1 MNDYSTAR
9 PDCTCRVVIA
19 GLWLGST
26 AAALGCAG
34 AAATGPAE
42 AVASGEA
49 ARPGLD
55 QSAPGARPAGQP
67 LALRSAPHG
76 SAVAAPRPKMNAAA
90 AQAHSA
96 GLQAFLLG
104 DLEAA
109 RNWFQQAVQADDKA
123 YEAHHSLG
131 TVRERLGDSAGAQT
145 AYRRAFSIVP
155 DYEPAIVAYALLLA
169 RGGHAADAEAFLVQ
183 KQARMPASAAV
194 VAALAEL
201 RSLRGD
207 SGQAQRLAQEALK
220 RDPDYRPAM
229 VTLARDHYRSRRLDL
244 ALYALRGILDGY
256 GEENPP
262 RDRNNAEARL
272 LRALIYGEQD
282 NRQGAIDELRRAL
295 KLRPDLVEACI
306 HLATYVLEAGNAAEA
321 AQLLEAA
328 IRYDRGNVL
337 ARLNLGDAYR
347 LLGRSAE
354 ALQQLQWVLQRDPS
368 LAQAHYN
375 LGLLYLFSES
385 IPGVTPRDAARLA
398 IREFELYKRKKPRSA
413 GEARDDTDE
422 LIMRAK
428 TKQAVIEARQS
439 EAGTAAS
446 AAPGPRAPAAQGGGG
461 AQHGGRR

>member
-1 MNDYSTAR
+1 MTDSNAR
-9 PDCTCRVVIA
+9 PNRGHGLLLA
-19 GLWLGST
+19 GLWLSS
-26 AAALGCAG
+26 AAVALGCAG
-34 AAATGPAE
+34 AVAPGPAE
-42 AVASGEA
+42 GVASSEA
-49 ARPGLD
+49 ARPGLGR
-55 QSAPGARPAGQP
+55 SAPVAGRAAEP
-67 LALRSAPHG
+67 LALRSAPRG
-76 SAVAAPRPKMNAAA
+76 GAAAAPRPKMNAVA

-96 GLQAFLLG
+96 GLRAFLAG
-104 DLEAA
+104 DLPAA
-109 RNWFQQAVQADDKA
+109 QTWFQQAVQADDRA

-131 TVRERLGDSAGAQT
+131 AVRERLGDSAGAQT
-145 AYRRAFSIVP
+145 AYRRAFGIVP

-169 RGGHAADAEAFLVQ
+169 RGGHGAEAETFLMD

-201 RSLRGD
+201 RSLQGD

-272 LRALIYGEQD
+272 LRALIYGEQG
-282 NRQGAIDELRRAL
+282 NRQGAISELGQAL
-295 KLRPDLVEACI
+295 KLRPDLVEARI
-306 HLATYVLEAGNAAEA
+306 HLATYLLEAGNAAEA

-328 IRYDRGNVL
+328 LRYDRGNVL

-347 LLGRSAE
+347 LLGRAAE
-354 ALQQLQWVLQRDPS
+354 ARQQLQWVLQRDPS

-385 IPGVTPRDAARLA
+385 IPGVTPADAARLA
-398 IREFELYKRKKPRSA
+398 IREFELYRQKKPRLS

-428 TKQAVIEARQS
+428 TKQAVIGARQS
-439 EAGTAAS
+439 ETATAAS
-446 AAPGPRAPAAQGGGG
+446 AAPAPAPAGPAG
-461 AQHGGRR
+461 AQHGGKR